1 MDINFDK
8 NDLKSVLY
16 YLKDTYGMRC
26 FKDRRFIWMIQNL
39 MPDRE
44 KYIGLDSLDYDGTL
58 MKIINNISS
67 DQQKKIKIV
76 EEAREYNF
84 KLHLDKDGSQL
95 SILTDVIDYFSNNHS
110 VEEELTESELKPY
123 FDELLAKLET
133 DLELYMARC
142 PAGSF
147 MMGSP
152 EDELGRRDNELQHKV
167 TISKDFYIAVY
178 LTSCNL
184 MRKHGWP
191 GLYGEWPNSFMPVN
205 NVSKDDA
212 INFLE
217 NLNREYAFYL
227 PPGYAFSLP
236 TEAQWEYACRAGS
249 TTSLNKDLEL
259 TKTEGRDPNL
269 SQIAWYEWN
278 GRDKIHESGRKQPNN
293 WGIYDMLGNLWEW
306 CYDLETD
313 YRYFIDNYKEI
324 VDPIGT
330 DGPCVIRGGSAF
342 ETPDY
347 CRCAKR
353 NSAFSG
359 IVAQYIGFRTAL
371 TPVHNHSGKKF

>member
-217 NLNREYAFYL
+217 NLNSFSQFYFFL
-227 PPGYAFSLP
+227 PKS
-236 TEAQWEYACRAGS
+236 
-249 TTSLNKDLEL
+249 N
-259 TKTEGRDPNL
+259 
-269 SQIAWYEWN
+269 
-278 GRDKIHESGRKQPNN
+278 H
-293 WGIYDMLGNLWEW
+293 
-306 CYDLETD
+306 
-313 YRYFIDNYKEI
+313 
-324 VDPIGT
+324 
-330 DGPCVIRGGSAF
+330 
-342 ETPDY
+342 
-347 CRCAKR
+347 KR
-353 NSAFSG
+353 NHSIFSH
-359 IVAQYIGFRTAL
+359 ILIPY
-371 TPVHNHSGKKF
+371 P

>member
-1 MDINFDK
+1 MDVNFDK
-8 NDLKSVLY
+8 DDLKSVLY

-26 FKDRRFIWMIQNL
+26 FKDRRFIWMIENL

-44 KYIGLDSLDYDGTL
+44 KYIGLDNLDYDGTL

-67 DQQKKIKIV
+67 DLQKKIKII

-84 KLHLDKDGSQL
+84 KLHLDKDGGQL

-123 FDELLAKLET
+123 FDELLAK
-133 DLELYMARC
+133 
-142 PAGSF
+142 
-147 MMGSP
+147 
-152 EDELGRRDNELQHKV
+152 
-167 TISKDFYIAVY
+167 
-178 LTSCNL
+178 
-184 MRKHGWP
+184 
-191 GLYGEWPNSFMPVN
+191 
-205 NVSKDDA
+205 
-212 INFLE
+212 
-217 NLNREYAFYL
+217 
-227 PPGYAFSLP
+227 
-236 TEAQWEYACRAGS
+236 
-249 TTSLNKDLEL
+249 
-259 TKTEGRDPNL
+259 
-269 SQIAWYEWN
+269 
-278 GRDKIHESGRKQPNN
+278 
-293 WGIYDMLGNLWEW
+293 
-306 CYDLETD
+306 LETD

-347 CRCAKR
+347 CRCARR

-359 IVAQYIGFRTAL
+359 TVAQYIGFRAAL